1 MAKAGSEAPVG
12 AHTGERFGPYTL
24 VRRLGVGGMAET
36 FEAIRHGRS
45 GFSQRVCLKLVRPG
59 FRDNV
64 DSIELFER
72 EARLAAKLHHSNI
85 VTVIDFGEIEGTLYM
100 ALELVE
106 GADLQVLLD
115 ARNRL
120 SPEHVALIG
129 HDIAGALE
137 HAHNPAA
144 ERDEGGT
151 DPSGIIHR
159 DISPSNVLVGRHG
172 EIKLTD
178 FGLANVAASGSRQS
192 EVRGKFPYMAPE
204 RLRAESLD
212 GRADLFSLGVV
223 LFEALAGRRPYE
235 GAHDPAT
242 IMLIMAGEH
251 PALSDL
257 APGTPPELCQIVEG
271 LIEPEREKRPASAS
285 ALVEQL
291 DPFVP
296 PPEARRKLGKMAME
310 ARGLRATHKPISS
323 GPLVE
328 SRLPKG
334 SAIPDAAEPA
344 SRGGRLSRRT
354 LARVTVS
361 LVLAIA
367 VGAAA
372 WMLWPAADE
381 GRAPIAQ
388 QEPIT
393 STPITIPEEPA
404 ESGAKSSIG
413 SDTQD
418 ETAAPRSTDEAR
430 DASGRDEHT
439 DEAQPRVSPTL
450 PAHLTVLVYPWG
462 SVWVNGKPRGS
473 APLKNEALKPGRYK
487 ISAGQDGPSQ
497 TRTVPLRAG
506 ERKTVRFELT
516 E

>member
-1 MAKAGSEAPVG
+1 MAETGSEAPVG
-12 AHTGERFGPYTL
+12 AHSGERFGPYTL

-45 GFSQRVCLKLVRPG
+45 GFSQRVCLKLVRPA

-85 VTVIDFGEIEGTLYM
+85 VSVIDFGEIDGTLYM

-106 GADLQVLLD
+106 GTDLQVLLD

-129 HDIAGALE
+129 HDIAGALA
-137 HAHNPAA
+137 HAHNPTA
-144 ERDEGGT
+144 EKDEGQLN
-151 DPSGIIHR
+151 PSGIIHR

-172 EIKLTD
+172 EVKLTD
-178 FGLANVAASGSRQS
+178 FGLANFAASGSRQS

-204 RLRAESLD
+204 RLRAEPLD

-235 GAHDPAT
+235 GPHDPAT
-242 IMLIMAGEH
+242 IMLITAGEH
-251 PALSDL
+251 PPLSDL
-257 APGTPPELCQIVEG
+257 APGTPPELCQVVER
-271 LIEPEREKRPASAS
+271 LIEADREKRPISAS
-285 ALVEQL
+285 TLVEQL

-310 ARGLRATHKPISS
+310 ARSLRATQKPISS
-323 GPLVE
+323 GPLAR
-328 SRLPKG
+328 SQPPAAP
-334 SAIPDAAEPA
+334 AIPRGAERA
-344 SRGGRLSRRT
+344 RWGRLSRRT
-354 LARVTVS
+354 LAVAAS
-361 LVLAIA
+361 LVLASGVA
-367 VGAAA
+367 AAA
-372 WMLWPAADE
+372 WVLWPTAEE
-381 GRAPIAQ
+381 GGARVGQEAPA
-388 QEPIT
+388 T
-393 STPITIPEEPA
+393 TTPVTIPKEPVESETKSTATSETQGESATPVAVEEA
-404 ESGAKSSIG
+404 LGA
-413 SDTQD
+413 SD
-418 ETAAPRSTDEAR
+418 
-430 DASGRDEHT
+430 RDEHNE
-439 DEAQPRVSPTL
+439 EARPSVSPMT

-462 SVWVNGKPRGS
+462 SVWINGKPRGA

-487 ISAGQDGPSQ
+487 ISAGQDGASQ

-506 ERKTVRFELT
+506 DRKTIRFDLT
-516 E
+516 EP